1 MERRYCASTMPL
13 QGYPLA
19 EILPA
24 LAEAGF
30 GAVELATGHLDGL
43 SASSAAELQD
53 AHGVKFRSLLSTDD
67 IMVAG
72 GREQL
77 ADLVETAGRLAI
89 PMVSVPSGGAEDA
102 SEEDVSR
109 CVDRLGVLA
118 QRAERADVR
127 LGLYAHEGSIGYSL
141 ARVARILDAIPS
153 SALGFYYS
161 GYHFHRAGD
170 SPVEALGALAGRLC
184 NVYFNCGVD
193 PGGAGEP
200 FWAPEMD
207 LPAVCDA
214 LTRVG
219 YDEEIML
226 IYLGLDAKGP
236 EPVIA
241 GLTRARDALDA
252 MFS

>member
-1 MERRYCASTMPL
+1 VDRSYCASTMPL

-24 LAEAGF
+24 LPEAGF
-30 GAVELATGHLDGL
+30 TAVELAIGHLDGL
-43 SASSAAELQD
+43 SASAAAELQG

-67 IMVAG
+67 IMVPG
-72 GREQL
+72 GRERL

-89 PMVSVPSGGAEDA
+89 PMVSIPSGGAEKA
-102 SEEDVSR
+102 SDESMSQ
-109 CVDRLGVLA
+109 CIDRLANLA
-118 QRAERADVR
+118 RQAEGADVR

-141 ARVARILDAIPS
+141 ARVTHILDAIPS

-193 PGGAGEP
+193 PGGEGEP

-214 LTRVG
+214 IARVG

-226 IYLGLDAKGP
+226 IYLGLDAKGV
-236 EPVIA
+236 EPVVD
-241 GLTRARDALDA
+241 GLARARTALDA